1 VAVNGFGI
9 NTNTAPALNTAGG
22 FGGVPTVTPKPVAP
36 APPPTEY
43 NSLLK
48 AGDYAGAFA
57 AAQQAGQLNEMLSN
71 APDVLTAANPKGM
84 SQQQF
89 EQYYAAFSPY
99 EQSLAG
105 QTIAQGEASGGSADE
120 RWNPQ
125 QLTAAQVKNVADLQ
139 YAADKLDPNSVNAM
153 SIMGGSTAAT
163 GTGGTPG
170 SLAIPNVEAGGFE
183 QEKPDKNLFDE
194 DFNDIGLAAMM
205 IYSGGTLSAG
215 LGGGVVGGAEASAA
229 TGATQAA
236 LTDQNIG
243 KGALIGALGGA
254 VTGGLGKTVGSL
266 TGTGNIGGA
275 AITGAGVGAVKGALT
290 GQGAG
295 LGAIE
300 GGAAGLIGGLAKS
313 APVQGEA
320 SNLFGNAGG
329 LVTKVGAGL
338 LNNEVGSLVG
348 GSNSSPGSTN
358 MAGISAIGGGAINTQ
373 VAPGAAN
380 AGGAA
385 VGGSAIDTTL
395 SSMLSGGLQAT
406 GALASANA
414 QEHGIESAEG
424 TQTAA
429 QGNINNIWSTQQ
441 GTGQLADK
449 NLNNAL
455 GNGGA
460 AGNASATSAFEAQ
473 PGFASTVAY
482 GNQAAERQAAAMGN
496 AGNIGTAMNIGAY
509 DTNTANQYYQNY
521 VNNLM
526 GAAGLGS
533 TANTALTGANLQTS
547 GNISQLQQNYG
558 VAEGTGYTGTAAA
571 LSPLANSAGNL
582 LGNAL
587 SGTGN
592 ANTSGLGSGNSNTGT
607 GNAGSYGA
615 GAGGVS
621 ATSNGDLGNG
631 ATGVGN
637 FNNSGYTGF
646 DDPTTYN
653 STYQDPSSFGAYTGD
668 EPSSYLDMGG
678 G

>member
-9 NTNTAPALNTAGG
+9 NTNTAPALNTVGGG
-22 FGGVPTVTPKPVAP
+22 FGGVPTAAPKPVAP
-36 APPPTEY
+36 ATPPTDY

-48 AGDYAGAFA
+48 AGDYTGAFA
-57 AAQQAGQLNEMLSN
+57 AAQQAGQLSEMLSN
-71 APDVLTAANPKGM
+71 APDILTAANPKGM
-84 SQQQF
+84 SQRQF

-105 QTIAQGEASGGSADE
+105 QTIAQGAATGGSADE

-125 QLTAAQVKNVADLQ
+125 QLTAAQVKDIADGQ
-139 YAADKLDPNSVNAM
+139 YAADKLDPNSGAAM
-153 SIMGGSTAAT
+153 SIMGSSTAAT

-170 SLAIPNVEAGGFE
+170 SLAIPNVESGGGPSSFE

-194 DFNDIGLAAMM
+194 DFNKIGLAAMM
-205 IYSGGTLSAG
+205 AYSGGALSA
-215 LGGGVVGGAEASAA
+215 GGGVVGGVSAGAA

-243 KGALIGALGGA
+243 KGALFGALNMGD
-254 VTGGLGKTVGSL
+254 SL

-275 AITGAGVGAVKGALT
+275 VITGAGVGAIKGALT